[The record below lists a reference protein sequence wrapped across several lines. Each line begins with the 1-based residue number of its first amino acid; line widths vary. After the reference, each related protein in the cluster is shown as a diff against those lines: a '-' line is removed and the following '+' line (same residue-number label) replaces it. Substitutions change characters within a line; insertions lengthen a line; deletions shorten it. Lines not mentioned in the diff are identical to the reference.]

1 MKTKRVIINF
11 MRLAIAALI
20 VFGRSVVAKMTGNA
34 NFINPNPKLVDVT
47 AAIDDMEAK
56 AALAKDGSKTDKSNA
71 KVAKKKAVDILRQL
85 AWWVEG
91 VANGDENILT
101 SSGFMLS
108 KDPEPSQ
115 RDDFFIFGGT
125 NPGDLLIGCMA
136 YPKAGA
142 YIWYHSLDDK
152 PPVHES
158 DWIFAGAST
167 QRRTYL
173 KGYTSGTKIWFRV
186 RPLTKDG
193 LEPEKVPILFTIK

>member
-115 RDDFFIFGGT
+115 RDDFFIFGGHFSIT
-125 NPGDLLIGCMA
+125 PLSISCNIARQFSELSSIKPRLKEFWRSTAMLQIFMQKMYILNFCIIILIV
-136 YPKAGA
+136 K
-142 YIWYHSLDDK
+142 SK
-152 PPVHES
+152 
-158 DWIFAGAST
+158 
-167 QRRTYL
+167 Q
-173 KGYTSGTKIWFRV
+173 
-186 RPLTKDG
+186 
-193 LEPEKVPILFTIK
+193 